1 MRDWEENFEDQEE
14 GKSRSQ
20 VKREMTALQKLGARL
35 MALPEARLKGLGLS
49 EDLLTAVL
57 LARRITDNEGK
68 RRQVQYIGRLMRE
81 TETEAIEALFKELD
95 DGSAAENARFQRLE
109 SWRDRLVEGDEQV
122 LDEIRAEIEAVDAQ
136 HVRNLARNAAREA
149 SKGKPPK
156 SSRALFRYLR
166 EQYEALP
173 TLPQEG
179 EGGDADEEP

>member
-1 MRDWEENFEDQEE
+1 MHWHDEDDDREE

-35 MALPEARLKGLGLS
+35 MALPEARLRGLGLA
-49 EDLLTAVL
+49 EDLLEAVF

-81 TETEAIEALFKELD
+81 TQIEAIEALFKELD

-109 SWRDRLVEGDEQV
+109 GWRDRLVAGDERV
-122 LDEIRAEIEAVDAQ
+122 LDEIRDEIPAVDAQ
-136 HVRNLARNAAREA
+136 HVRALARNAAREA
-149 SKGKPPK
+149 AKGKPPK
-156 SSRALFRYLR
+156 ASRTLFRYLR

-173 TLPQEG
+173 SLPMEG
-179 EGGDADEEP
+179 DGGAGG

>member
-1 MRDWEENFEDQEE
+1 MRWYDDEEEGQEE

-35 MALPEARLKGLGLS
+35 MALPEPRLRGLGLS
-49 EDLLTAVL
+49 EELLTAVL
-57 LARRITDNEGK
+57 LARRISNNEGK

-81 TETEAIEALFKELD
+81 TDTEAIEALFKEMD

-122 LDEIRAEIEAVDAQ
+122 LDEIRAEIPAVDAQ
-136 HVRNLARNAAREA
+136 HVRTLARNAAREA
-149 SKGKPPK
+149 SNGKPPK

-179 EGGDADEEP
+179 EGGDEAEDF